1 MPVLID
7 RIDTWS
13 GNPDIRMT
21 NQPHREYVYR
31 MAFELGRHIIGYEVQ
46 KVLALVDFFVQQPGS
61 SALPVHV
68 FGYGEGGLLALYGGA
83 LDPRITAIG
92 VSGAFRNRQ
101 MAWQEP
107 IYRDIWRLLRG
118 FGDAA
123 VAALIAPRRLVV
135 ETCPGPEVTG
145 PPASREG
152 RGGAAPGVLAP
163 ASVEEVRTEVARARR
178 TYHSLGVA
186 EQLVLVEPDGAEPG
200 CDRALDALLGFLS
213 VEAAEALAVASAG
226 PERSEAAARQ
236 FDLWKAGQYSPQGSA
251 GKTRLPDPAARQR
264 RQVEQA
270 VQYTQRL
277 LGTSARRRDA
287 FWSAADA
294 TSPDAWQRS
303 TERYRS
309 YLWDEVLGRC
319 PPPSV
324 PHDPHT
330 QLVYDRP
337 RWTGYEVRLDVWPDV
352 FASGLLLIPKG
363 IAPGERRPVVV
374 CQHGLEGRP
383 RDVVDKPDSPY
394 RNFAARLADRGY
406 VVYAPQNPYVG
417 GHAFRSAVRKAHLL
431 GWTIYSFILAQH
443 EVTLSWLAEQPFVDP
458 ARIAF
463 YGLSYGGK
471 AAMRIPALLPGYC
484 LAICSGDFNEWIVK
498 CVSTELPMSYMFTG
512 EYEMFEF
519 NLGHTFNY
527 AELAGLIAP
536 RPFMVERG
544 HRDGVGLDEW
554 VAFEYARVRRRY
566 ADLKL
571 PERTEIAFFEGGHMI
586 HGAATFAFLDRHLAW
601 DPSRNE

>member
-1 MPVLID
+1 LRPGRRLASRRSD
-7 RIDTWS
+7 S
-13 GNPDIRMT
+13 GSDF
-21 NQPHREYVYR
+21 
-31 MAFELGRHIIGYEVQ
+31 ALGRAE
-46 KVLALVDFFVQQPGS
+46 
-61 SALPVHV
+61 
-68 FGYGEGGLLALYGGA
+68 
-83 LDPRITAIG
+83 
-92 VSGAFRNRQ
+92 
-101 MAWQEP
+101 
-107 IYRDIWRLLRG
+107 
-118 FGDAA
+118 
-123 VAALIAPRRLVV
+123 
-135 ETCPGPEVTG
+135 
-145 PPASREG
+145 REG

-363 IAPGERRPVVV
+363 IAPGERRPVV
-374 CQHGLEGRP
+374 
-383 RDVVDKPDSPY
+383 
-394 RNFAARLADRGY
+394 A
-406 VVYAPQNPYVG
+406 
-417 GHAFRSAVRKAHLL
+417 
-431 GWTIYSFILAQH
+431 
-443 EVTLSWLAEQPFVDP
+443 DP
-458 ARIAF
+458 ATWWTSRIPPIATSPPDWPIAATWSM
-463 YGLSYGGK
+463 LRRIPTS
-471 AAMRIPALLPGYC
+471 AAMPSAALS
-484 LAICSGDFNEWIVK
+484 AKRTCSAGR
-498 CVSTELPMSYMFTG
+498 ST
-512 EYEMFEF
+512 
-519 NLGHTFNY
+519 
-527 AELAGLIAP
+527 
-536 RPFMVERG
+536 
-544 HRDGVGLDEW
+544 
-554 VAFEYARVRRRY
+554 
-566 ADLKL
+566 
-571 PERTEIAFFEGGHMI
+571 
-586 HGAATFAFLDRHLAW
+586 
-601 DPSRNE
+601 PSSWPSTR